1 MWQGHVMPLRFR
13 PFGVG
18 GSVLEVL
25 GGLIILRSALWTD
38 EEEYPGWFAV
48 VVVAIGTLLICTGVT
63 GIVAAARRA
72 LMARNNRSRDSNAA

>member
-1 MWQGHVMPLRFR
+1 MPLRFR

-25 GGLIILRSALWTD
+25 GGLIILRSVLWTD
-38 EEEYPGWFAV
+38 AEEYPGWFAI

-63 GIVAAARRA
+63 GVVVAVRRE
-72 LMARNNRSRDSNAA
+72 LMTRSTRSRDPDAI

>member
-1 MWQGHVMPLRFR
+1 MALRFR

-25 GGLIILRSALWTD
+25 GGLIILRSVLWAD
-38 EEEYPGWFAV
+38 EEEYPGWFSL

-63 GIVAAARRA
+63 GIAAATRRA
-72 LMARNNRSRDSNAA
+72 LVGRRNRNRGSNAL